1 MDCTH
6 RLSLRQV
13 VDLMSHFYFG
23 KPINYTCAEC
33 GKKCELTFKAE
44 YYALC
49 WVVAILVLIIALYV
63 LLSAVSGINL
73 MLSLL
78 MLCVGVLIA
87 FVAYFGM
94 VCLFY
99 RLNKFE
105 FTAIEY
111 RSIVDRKKLK
121 KR

>member
-6 RLSLRQV
+6 RLTLRQV
-13 VDLMSHFYFG
+13 IDLMSHFYFG
-23 KPINYTCAEC
+23 KPINYTCAC
-33 GKKCELTFKAE
+33 GKKCELTFKPE
-44 YYALC
+44 YSALC
-49 WVVAILVLIIALYV
+49 WAAAILVLIIALCI
-63 LLSAVSGINL
+63 LMSAVSGINL

-78 MLCVGVLIA
+78 MLCVSVLIA
-87 FVAYFGM
+87 FAAYFGM

-111 RSIVDRKKLK
+111 RSIVDRKKLN